1 VSDPL
6 RILLA
11 DDHPMF
17 REGVRFTLDREADL
31 VVVGEAATGSDALR
45 LTAELD
51 PDVVV
56 MDLAMPDLG
65 GLAATRRLTESGARA
80 RVLVLTM
87 SEDDESVFAALRA
100 GAGGYLVKGA
110 DPDQVISAVRAV
122 GRGHAVFGP
131 HLAARML
138 TFFGEP
144 PAPEPE
150 PVAGLSAR
158 EREVLT
164 LLAEGLSNA
173 EIGRALFISP
183 ITVRNHVS
191 SIFAKLQVS
200 NRRQAMLRVARPAP
214 GELRPPLDGALQ
226 PWLHRTRGR
235 RRVGDAQLPPA
246 A

>member
-1 VSDPL
+1 VSTTL

-17 REGVRFTLDREADL
+17 REGLRFTLGRADDL
-31 VVVGEAATGSDALR
+31 NVVGEAATGVEALQ

-56 MDLAMPDLG
+56 MDLAMPHLG

-110 DPDQVISAVRAV
+110 DPEQVVSAVRAV
-122 GRGHAVFGP
+122 GQGHAVFGP
-131 HLAARML
+131 HLASRML
-138 TFFGEP
+138 TFFAEP
-144 PAPEPE
+144 RAPEPQ
-150 PVAGLSAR
+150 PVPGLSAR
-158 EREVLT
+158 EQEVLT
-164 LLAEGLSNA
+164 LLAEGMTNA

-200 NRRQAMLRVARPAP
+200 NRHQAMLRARAAWEDPA
-214 GELRPPLDGALQ
+214 R
-226 PWLHRTRGR
+226 
-235 RRVGDAQLPPA
+235 
-246 A
+246 

>member
-1 VSDPL
+1 VTV

-17 REGVRFTLDREADL
+17 REGLRFTLDREPDLAVVAEAADGLEAVRLAAELTPDL
-31 VVVGEAATGSDALR
+31 VV
-45 LTAELD
+45 
-51 PDVVV
+51 
-56 MDLAMPDLG
+56 MDIAMPHLD
-65 GLAATRRLTESGARA
+65 GLSATRRLREQGVTA

-110 DPDQVISAVRAV
+110 DPEQVLSAVRAV
-122 GRGHAVFGP
+122 AGGHAVLGS

-138 TFFGEP
+138 SFFSVAAP
-144 PAPEPE
+144 PDPLPE
-150 PVAGLSAR
+150 LSPR

-164 LLAEGLSNA
+164 LVAEGLTNQ

-191 SIFAKLQVS
+191 SILTKLGLR
-200 NRRQAMLRVARPAP
+200 NRADVAAHLGRQM
-214 GELRPPLDGALQ
+214 G
-226 PWLHRTRGR
+226 
-235 RRVGDAQLPPA
+235 QLPDANRPGGPA
-246 A
+246 

>member
-1 VSDPL
+1 VTL
-6 RILLA
+6 RVLLA

-17 REGVRFTLDREADL
+17 REGLRFTIGREADL
-31 VVVGEAATGSDALR
+31 DVVGEAATGVEALR

-65 GLAATRRLTESGARA
+65 GLAATRTLTESGARA

-87 SEDDESVFAALRA
+87 SENDESVFAALRA

-110 DPDQVISAVRAV
+110 DPEQVISAVRAV
-122 GRGHAVFGP
+122 GQGHAVFGP
-131 HLAARML
+131 HLAGRML
-138 TFFGEP
+138 TFFAEP
-144 PAPEPE
+144 RAPEPV
-150 PVAGLSAR
+150 PGLSAR
-158 EREVLT
+158 EQEVLR
-164 LLAEGLSNA
+164 LLAEGMSNA

-200 NRRQAMLRVARPAP
+200 NRHQAMLRARATW
-214 GELRPPLDGALQ
+214 EDS
-226 PWLHRTRGR
+226 GR
-235 RRVGDAQLPPA
+235 
-246 A
+246 

>member
-1 VSDPL
+1 MSAPL
-6 RILLA
+6 TVLLA

-17 REGVRFTLDREADL
+17 REGVRYTLAREPDL
-31 VVVGEAATGSDALR
+31 RVVGEAATGTEALR
-45 LTAELD
+45 LAAELD

-56 MDLAMPDLG
+56 MDIAMPELG
-65 GLAATRRLTESGARA
+65 GLAATQRLAERGARA

-110 DPDQVISAVRAV
+110 DPDQVVSAVRAV
-122 GRGHAVFGP
+122 AQGHAVFGP

-138 TFFGEP
+138 SFFSEP
-144 PAPEPE
+144 RTAG
-150 PVAGLSAR
+150 PVEGLSAR
-158 EREVLT
+158 EQEVLG

-191 SIFAKLQVS
+191 SIFAKLQVT
-200 NRRQAMLRVARPAP
+200 NRRQAMLRAR
-214 GELRPPLDGALQ
+214 GLDDD
-226 PWLHRTRGR
+226 R
-235 RRVGDAQLPPA
+235 R
-246 A
+246 